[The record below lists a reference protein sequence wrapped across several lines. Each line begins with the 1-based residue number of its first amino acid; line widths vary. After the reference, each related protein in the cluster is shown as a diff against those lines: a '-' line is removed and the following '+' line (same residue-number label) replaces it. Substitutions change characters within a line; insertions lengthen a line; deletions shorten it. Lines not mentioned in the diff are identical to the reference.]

1 MVEKTEEI
9 EDKMVY
15 RVEGFSCANCAGKFE
30 KNVKQLPGV
39 QDAKVNFGASKI
51 AVYGEA
57 TVEELE
63 KAGAFENLKV
73 APEKPKRQTAPEM
86 KVAIE
91 DKSVY
96 RVEGFTCANCAGKF
110 ENNVKQIPGV
120 QDAKV
125 NFGAS
130 KISVYGT
137 ATVEELEK
145 AGAFENLKVAP
156 EITGRPAGPKT
167 ETEKATTTNEKK
179 VPFYQKHNVL
189 LYSTLLIVF
198 GYISLYVN
206 GEENLITSLLF
217 VAAIIIGGYS
227 LFIVGFQNLALLD
240 FDMKTLMTVAV
251 IGAAIIGEWA
261 EASIVVIL
269 FAISEALERYSMD
282 RARQSIRSLMDIAPK
297 EALVRRNGQ
306 EQLFSVDDIAVGDT
320 MIVKPG
326 QKIAMDGMVVNGY
339 SAVNQAAITGES
351 VPVAKSVNDDV
362 FAGTLNE
369 EGLLEVEVTKL
380 VEDTTIAKII
390 HLVEE
395 AQGERAPSQAF
406 VDKFAKYYTPIIM
419 VVAALVA
426 IIPPLLF
433 DASWEA
439 WVYQGLAVLVVGCPC
454 ALVIST
460 PISIVSAIGNAAKK
474 GVLVK
479 GGVYLEEMGAIK
491 AIAFDKTGTLTKGV
505 PVVTDFEVLNK
516 GINEK
521 ELLSIVTALEYRSQH
536 PLASAIMKKA
546 DAENI
551 SYSSVLVEDFSSV
564 TGKGIK
570 GTVEGITY
578 YIGSP
583 ILFNELGAAN
593 ADKNL
598 EQTVTA
604 LQNQGKTA
612 LIIGTEQNILAIIA
626 VADEV
631 RESSKKVIQKLHQM
645 GIKETIMLTG
655 DNKGTGNAI
664 GQQIGVTEIQA
675 ELMPEDKLN
684 FIKRLRAEYG
694 NVAMIGDGV
703 NDAPALA
710 ASTVGIAMGG
720 AGTDTAMET
729 ADVVLMSDDL
739 SKLPFTV
746 KLSRKSLN
754 IIKAN
759 IAFAIGIKV
768 IALLLVIPG
777 WLTLW
782 IAILSDMG
790 ATLLVAL
797 NSLRLMRV
805 KE

>member
-1 MVEKTEEI
+1 MSDQKAITSEQEMKA
-9 EDKMVY
+9 Y
-15 RVEGFSCANCAGKFE
+15 RVQGFTCANCAGKFE
-30 KNVKQLPGV
+30 KNVKQLSGV
-39 QDAKVNFGASKI
+39 EDAKVNFGASKI
-51 AVYGEA
+51 AVYGNA
-57 TVEELE
+57 TIEELE

-73 APEKPKRQTAPEM
+73 TPEKSARQASQEV
-86 KVAIE
+86 KE
-91 DKSVY
+91 DTK
-96 RVEGFTCANCAGKF
+96 E
-110 ENNVKQIPGV
+110 
-120 QDAKV
+120 D
-125 NFGAS
+125 
-130 KISVYGT
+130 
-137 ATVEELEK
+137 
-145 AGAFENLKVAP
+145 
-156 EITGRPAGPKT
+156 
-167 ETEKATTTNEKK
+167 K
-179 VPFYQKHNVL
+179 VPFYKKH
-189 LYSTLLIVF
+189 STLLYASLLIAF
-198 GYISLYVN
+198 GYLSSYVN
-206 GEENLITSLLF
+206 GEENIVTTLLF
-217 VAAIIIGGYS
+217 LASMFIGGLS
-227 LFIVGFQNLALLD
+227 LFKVGLQNLLRFE

-251 IGAAIIGEWA
+251 IGGAIIGEWA
-261 EASIVVIL
+261 EVAIVVIL
-269 FAISEALERYSMD
+269 FAISEALERFSMD

-306 EQLFSVDDIAVGDT
+306 EIMIHVDDIAVGDI

-326 QKIAMDGMVVNGY
+326 QKIAMDGVVVSGY

-351 VPVAKSVNDDV
+351 VPVEKTVDNEV

-369 EGLLEVEVTKL
+369 EGLLEVEITKL
-380 VEDTTIAKII
+380 VEDTTISKII

-419 VVAALVA
+419 IIAALVA
-426 IIPPLLF
+426 IVPPLFF
-433 DASWEA
+433 DGSWET
-439 WVYQGLAVLVVGCPC
+439 WIYQGLAVLVVGCPC

-479 GGVYLEEMGAIK
+479 GGVYLEEMGALK

-505 PVVTDFEVLNK
+505 PAVTDYNVLNK
-516 GINEK
+516 QINEK
-521 ELLSIVTALEYRSQH
+521 ELLSIITALEYRSQH

-546 DAENI
+546 EEENI
-551 SYSSVLVEDFSSV
+551 TYADVQVEDFSSI

-570 GTVEGITY
+570 GIVNGTTY

-583 ILFNELGAAN
+583 KLFKELLTN
-593 ADKNL
+593 DFDKDL
-598 EQTVTA
+598 EQNVTT

-612 LIIGTEQNILAIIA
+612 MIIGTEKEILAVIA

-631 RESSKKVIQKLHQM
+631 RESSKEILQKLHQL
-645 GIKETIMLTG
+645 GIKKTIMLTG
-655 DNKGTGNAI
+655 DNKGTANAI
-664 GQQIGVTEIQA
+664 GGQVGVSDIEA
-675 ELMPEDKLN
+675 ELMPQDKLD
-684 FIKRLRAEYG
+684 FIKQLRSEYG
-694 NVAMIGDGV
+694 NVAMVGDGV

-720 AGTDTAMET
+720 VGTDTALET
-729 ADVVLMSDDL
+729 ADVALMGDDL
-739 SKLPFTV
+739 RKLPFTV
-746 KLSRKSLN
+746 KLSRKTLN

-759 IAFAIGIKV
+759 ITFAIAIKL

-797 NSLRLMRV
+797 NGLRLMRV